1 MVYNIHKKA
10 DKVRGVVNP
19 DGRPKHCNRR
29 RVSSEDKEK
38 VLAHIKPF
46 TLVDSHYCKQ
56 KNKNKKKILIEW
68 DFFLEKLHDL
78 CKGNSIEN
86 KRPFVKSSYYR
97 FIFNTCFNIGFHVP
111 KTDRCKRCE
120 EMKI

>member
-10 DKVRGVVNP
+10 DKVRGVVDP

-56 KNKNKKKILIEW
+56 KKKK
-68 DFFLEKLHDL
+68 K
-78 CKGNSIEN
+78 
-86 KRPFVKSSYYR
+86 
-97 FIFNTCFNIGFHVP
+97 NTYKMGLLSGEIA
-111 KTDRCKRCE
+111 
-120 EMKI
+120 